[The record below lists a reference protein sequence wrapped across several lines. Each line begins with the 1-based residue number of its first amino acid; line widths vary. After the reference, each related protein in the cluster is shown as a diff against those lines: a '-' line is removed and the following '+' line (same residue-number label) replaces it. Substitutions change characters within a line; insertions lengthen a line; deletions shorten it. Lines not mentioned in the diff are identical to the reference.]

1 MGYISEVLSFV
12 ETAYVA
18 AEVIVKEALRQY
30 NSKINLIDDPST
42 LNIIKMW
49 RILAHAS
56 SFLGFCTAVPPRQ
69 P

>member
-42 LNIIKMW
+42 LNINQDVEN
-49 RILAHAS
+49 LS
-56 SFLGFCTAVPPRQ
+56 PCE
-69 P
+69 